1 MVRVEH
7 AIAVM
12 LPYWHFWEASA
23 GGPAFRDDRQNLL
36 DDVVHLLAGSSA
48 EVVWSGLVDSP
59 AAGAEVAYAI
69 RKSGASALL
78 VVQSMAVPPTYAMA
92 ALDILDGL
100 PVVVWAVQ
108 KTRTLRPCFDQSDI
122 TKLGATV
129 GTPMLT
135 NVLGRQGRPF
145 KLVVGALGDPEV
157 TEQLAGVLRAA
168 ATARLV
174 SGARIAR
181 VGRPIEG
188 YDCVDVDDVALR
200 SATGIRLVP
209 VEPGELRDR
218 YRQVESI
225 AELEGEMAA
234 GYECLADG
242 TEGSVRSLKL
252 ARALEDLD
260 RDHGFA
266 AGAMNCHVEE
276 IRFGEYPGVTP
287 CFGLGRETSRGIPWS
302 CAGDVVTAVAM
313 LVARHLGGAAL
324 YHEVEAID
332 FETGEVVI
340 ANSGEHDLGWCP
352 PEVRPRLISNPW
364 YLSDPLTGTCAWFEL
379 PAGPATLV
387 GFTPHHAEPSG
398 FRLIAAE
405 GEVTGRSFP
414 QSPTVGGAFR
424 FGGNEPVESVWR
436 RWAESGV
443 NHHSAA
449 SPGHLADQVE
459 IVARFLGVGFV
470 SVS

>member
-1 MVRVEH
+1 MRVKQ
-7 AIAVM
+7 AVAVIH
-12 LPYWHFWEASA
+12 PYWRFWEASA
-23 GGPAFRDDRQNLL
+23 GGSAFRDERQSLL
-36 DDVVHLLAGSSA
+36 DEVVDVLDGSGMDM
-48 EVVWSGLVDSP
+48 VWSGLVDSP
-59 AAGAEVAYAI
+59 RAGVEAAAGIRAGGATVA
-69 RKSGASALL
+69 L
-78 VVQSMAVPPTYAMA
+78 VVQSMAVPPTHAMA
-92 ALDILDGL
+92 ALEVLDDL

-108 KTRTLRPCFDQSDI
+108 RSRSLRPGFDESDI
-122 TKLGATV
+122 TTLGATV

-145 KLVVGALGDPEV
+145 ELVVGALGDQQV
-157 TEQLAGVLRAA
+157 TARLGGVLHAA

-181 VGRPIEG
+181 VGRPIDG
-188 YDCVDVDDVALR
+188 YDCVDVDEAALR
-200 SATGIRLVP
+200 SATGIQLVP
-209 VEPGELRDR
+209 VDPAEIRDR
-218 YRQVESI
+218 YRLVGSV
-225 AELEGEMAA
+225 AELEDEVVTRF
-234 GYECLADG
+234 ECLADG
-242 TEGSVRSLKL
+242 TEGAVRSLRM
-252 ARALEDLD
+252 ARVMEDLD
-260 RDHGFA
+260 REYGFA

-276 IRFGEYPGVTP
+276 IRFGDHPGVTP
-287 CFGLGRETSRGIPWS
+287 CFGLGRETTRGIPWS

-332 FETGEVVI
+332 FDTGEVVI

-352 PEVRPRLISNPW
+352 PGVRPRLISNPW
-364 YLSDPLTGTCAWFEL
+364 YRSDPVAGSCAWFEL

-405 GEVTGRSFP
+405 GRVTGRSFP

-424 FGGNEPVESVWR
+424 FRGSDSVESAWR
-436 RWAESGV
+436 RWAEAGV

-449 SPGHLADQVE
+449 TPGFLADQVE
-459 IVARFLGVGFV
+459 VVARFLGVGFV
-470 SVS
+470 RVS